1 MTSQLCVGAASKPE
15 GPWEVHKLGEMPKI
29 TEQAKTRYC
38 IYPHLWGS
46 DLSKGEILITW
57 SDDGTMGGKVA
68 AAMFT
73 FALD

>member
-1 MTSQLCVGAASKPE
+1 
-15 GPWEVHKLGEMPKI
+15 MPKI